1 VFSEPA
7 AQLLDHP
14 DIDSVIVTDTLP
26 LSESQR
32 FERLTVLPIA
42 PLIARAI
49 HEVFDDGSVT
59 SMFDGAA

>member
-1 VFSEPA
+1 MAVEVKGND
-7 AQLLDHP
+7 Q
-14 DIDSVIVTDTLP
+14 VVVTDTLP
-26 LSESQR
+26 VPDEKR
-32 FERLTVLPIA
+32 WDRLQVLPIA